1 MIGYDL
7 LNEPWCGDAFSD
19 GRLLLPGQSGRR
31 LLSPLYNRIHSAIRM
46 EEKEGLVLW
55 EGVTWAHWL
64 PIDGHLLS
72 SLLAYLLKKLP
83 LLSWLRL
90 LSWLGLVHLTTQG
103 KDSPEKALSNQAWVS
118 LPKESEENQ
127 SVTER
132 SGLTKDA
139 PWVAEENF
147 EGPANEDWI
156 PAFGT
161 GLTKVPGGEEWR
173 RKSVLSWHY
182 YYPPLTYSTTSFPWW
197 HRALAHWLFG
207 PGVFLRSE
215 KEARK
220 LGAASILTEWGIAR
234 PDADQPDSWGSIE
247 AAWVMDRADR
257 QTLSWCYWDTE
268 ALGVLWN
275 SEGKPIESAVRYL
288 SRPFPLAIAG
298 NNLAFTFDPGSSRF
312 QASWQIEDKEE
323 KDAAVSLFFLP
334 DHIFASGLE
343 VSLAEGLGW
352 RRSKDRRQ
360 VIEVVATSHLVEPR
374 KAWLKVKATGQH

>member
-19 GRLLLPGQSGRR
+19 GSLLLPGHAGRR
-31 LLSPLYNRIHSAIRM
+31 LLSPLYNRIHSAIRR

-64 PIDGHLLS
+64 PIEGHLLS

-90 LSWLGLVHLTTQG
+90 LSCLGLVQLATQG
-103 KDSPEKALSNQAWVS
+103 KESPEKALSNLTWVN
-118 LPKESEENQ
+118 LPEEWEEHQ
-127 SVTER
+127 SAIER
-132 SGLTKDA
+132 GGLTEDA
-139 PWVAEENF
+139 TWVTEENF
-147 EGPANEDWI
+147 EESADEDWI

-161 GLTKVPGGEEWR
+161 GFTKVPGGEEWR
-173 RKSVLSWHY
+173 HKSVLSWHY

-197 HRALAHWLFG
+197 HQALAHWLFG
-207 PGVFLRSE
+207 PGVFLRLE

-220 LGAASILTEWGIAR
+220 LGAASLLTEWGIAR
-234 PDADQPDSWGSIE
+234 PDADRPDSWGSIE

-257 QTLSWCYWDTE
+257 QALSWCYWDTE

-288 SRPFPLAIAG
+288 SRPFPLAVAG

-312 QASWQIEDKEE
+312 QASWQIEDKKG

-334 DHIFASGLE
+334 DHIFAAGLE

-360 VIEVVATSHLVEPR
+360 VIEVVATSPLVEPR
-374 KAWLKVKATGQH
+374 KAWIEVKATGQH